1 MVVALSADSC
11 GIAETARMARWMAGE
26 SAGQCGPCVFGLPAI
41 AHDLER
47 LTAGRADAGVLA
59 RLDDRC
65 RSVVGRGAC
74 RHPDSMVRTV
84 RSALATFA
92 ADAVAHAAG
101 RPCDGRHEPR
111 VLAFPHIP
119 APAAG
124 PS

>member
-1 MVVALSADSC
+1 
-11 GIAETARMARWMAGE
+11 
-26 SAGQCGPCVFGLPAI
+26 VFGLPAI

-101 RPCDGRHEPR
+101 RPCDGRHEPS
-111 VLAFPHIP
+111 VLAFP
-119 APAAG
+119 APALTG
-124 PS
+124 GGS